1 MPIVSMGVC
10 PFLKLF
16 SFSYRKRAQKRGNLM
31 KKLILAV
38 IVAASFGVSGL
49 ASAQTQCRDGSYSG
63 SSGQGTCS
71 HHGGQAGGGR

>member
-1 MPIVSMGVC
+1 
-10 PFLKLF
+10 
-16 SFSYRKRAQKRGNLM
+16 M